1 MSEIIKQELEQI
13 VYKPKIEQTK
23 AISFIWL
30 LPLAILGLLRTM
42 FDRRSTLS
50 QQVSAQLNQ
59 HFGAKV
65 LETCI
70 PRNVRLAEAPSHGLP
85 ALAYDR
91 TSSGA
96 KAYIALAAELV
107 NRLSLTHG
115 AP

>member
-1 MSEIIKQELEQI
+1 MEGLSD
-13 VYKPKIEQTK
+13 
-23 AISFIWL
+23 L
-30 LPLAILGLLRTM
+30 LNTLKKVRAGLNPHLAILGLLRTM